1 MIRPLWNSNQRWHVC
16 FFCKAQ
22 IVDACLPC
30 TRAVSESRCLVCF
43 WQALLACYVR
53 YERRRLS
60 FTSRNYF
67 RNRRL
72 SQSCN
77 ENTFFFFCFKI
88 SDYVD
93 KRLSFEIV
101 NRIRWAYQAQVFCTS
116 RWSQPSQFSAKTTT
130 FSKISTVTIAES
142 KYVKAAL
149 QLLLQVYYYE
159 ATRR

>member
-1 MIRPLWNSNQRWHVC
+1 MRVYHVHALFQNHVVSYAFGKHFWLATFDTSDGAYPLHLGIILEIGALV
-16 FFCKAQ
+16 K
-22 IVDACLPC
+22 VV
-30 TRAVSESRCLVCF
+30 TRIL
-43 WQALLACYVR
+43 
-53 YERRRLS
+53 
-60 FTSRNYF
+60 
-67 RNRRL
+67 
-72 SQSCN
+72 
-77 ENTFFFFCFKI
+77 FFFCFKI